1 MNEKVN
7 KNGEIYGDDHNKHS
21 NGTDNDDGDQY
32 DVDDDVYDSLLLF
45 FSTFNLTQKE
55 GRLFS
60 FLLGWVGE
68 RSEPTF

>member
-45 FSTFNLTQKE
+45 F
-55 GRLFS
+55 
-60 FLLGWVGE
+60 FLLL
-68 RSEPTF
+68 T